1 MEPGGKGRPNVPYG
15 EYFAVLRR
23 RWWLLPLVALVAAG
37 SAFIFARA
45 QTPLYR
51 STSKL
56 LVTPGRPDLGQQFA
70 VEKQL
75 RPIAQR
81 VRTTEVARLVDE
93 AERLDLG
100 PDRLLGMIRA
110 EAIIDQGHVQID
122 ADDTDPER
130 AERIAGAFAQVFAQ
144 QHAAA
149 DVGKPLTDRLN
160 LEVLDRPSAAT
171 QVWPQTRVL
180 VLAAALI
187 GLLGGI
193 LLAFGLNYLDDTLK
207 TNEDVERLLGLSTLA
222 RVPRWSAEPTAEG
235 ARLASVSPR
244 GEQRVS

>member
-1 MEPGGKGRPNVPYG
+1 MEPGGKGRNVPYG
-15 EYFAVLRR
+15 EYLAVLRR

-81 VRTTEVARLVDE
+81 VKTTEVARQVDE

-130 AERIAGAFAQVFAQ
+130 VERIAGAFAQVFTQ

-160 LEVLDRPSAAT
+160 LEVLDRPSPAT
-171 QVWPQTRVL
+171 QIWPQTRVL
-180 VLAAALI
+180 MLAAAMI

-193 LLAFGLNYLDDTLK
+193 LLAFGLNYVDDTVK
-207 TNEDVERLLGLSTLA
+207 TAEDIERLLGLSTLA
-222 RVPRWSAEPTAEG
+222 RVPRWSSETAAEG
-235 ARLASVSPR
+235 ARMAPVGPR